1 MSNECAENQT
11 HVKPD
16 FGSTVIFVLSILRL
30 RQPDI
35 RNEAFLSYSFGVDH
49 TVAKQR
55 AKVVCLDLTQ
65 EDRQKLVTGWITSG
79 KCLSVQAA

>member
-1 MSNECAENQT
+1 MS
-11 HVKPD
+11 
-16 FGSTVIFVLSILRL
+16 IF
-30 RQPDI
+30 
-35 RNEAFLSYSFGVDH
+35 FSYSFGVDR